1 MADAAS
7 LKFEVLIETAKSGAV
22 RHVVRAPDVA
32 TARARVQRAYVGGT
46 ILSVRRCGAEAAA

>member
-1 MADAAS
+1 MSETAS
-7 LKFEVLIETAKSGAV
+7 LKSEVLIETAKSGAV

-32 TARARVQRAYVGGT
+32 AARARVQRAYFGGT